1 MDNNFDLKDL
11 FKMISDST
19 LLNFSKYIEEDKLST
34 VREFFNFDIDSYL
47 ELMSMLLYDVKNGY
61 YKNIDNKTIWSISL
75 LFIYIICPEDLL
87 EPLIGKKNFI
97 KSFLLFSFSFI
108 NIKKELDIYKAFLE
122 EHKVEK
128 ENEFGK
134 ITFYDHRE
142 EN

>member
-61 YKNIDNKTIWSISL
+61 YKNFDNKTIWSISL

-134 ITFYDHRE
+134 ITFYDHRG

>member
-122 EHKVEK
+122 EHNVEK
-128 ENEFGK
+128 DNEFGK
-134 ITFYDHRE
+134 ITLYDHRG

>member
-61 YKNIDNKTIWSISL
+61 YKNFDNKTIWSISL

-134 ITFYDHRE
+134 IIFYDHRG

>member
-47 ELMSMLLYDVKNGY
+47 ELMYMLLYDVKNGY

-108 NIKKELDIYKAFLE
+108 NIKKELDIYNAFLE

-128 ENEFGK
+128 DNEFGK
-134 ITFYDHRE
+134 ITFYDHRG

>member
-97 KSFLLFSFSFI
+97 KSFILFSFSFI
-108 NIKKELDIYKAFLE
+108 NIKKELDIYKDFLE

-134 ITFYDHRE
+134 ITFYDHRG

>member
-122 EHKVEK
+122 EYKVEK

-134 ITFYDHRE
+134 ITFYDHRG

>member
-1 MDNNFDLKDL
+1 MENNFDLKDL

-19 LLNFSKYIEEDKLST
+19 LLNFSKFIQEDKLSM
-34 VREFFNFDIDSYL
+34 VREFFNSDIDSYL

-97 KSFLLFSFSFI
+97 KSFILFSFSFI

-134 ITFYDHRE
+134 ITFYDHRG

>member
-1 MDNNFDLKDL
+1 MENNFDLNNL

-19 LLNFSKYIEEDKLST
+19 LLNFSKFIQEDNLSM
-34 VREFFNFDIDSYL
+34 VREFFKYDIDSYL

-61 YKNIDNKTIWSISL
+61 YKNIDNKTIWSITL

-97 KSFLLFSFSFI
+97 KSFILFSFSFI
-108 NIKKELDIYKAFLE
+108 NIKKELDIYRAFLE
-122 EHKVEK
+122 EHKVE
-128 ENEFGK
+128 EINEYGK
-134 ITFYDHRE
+134 ITFYDHRG

>member
-61 YKNIDNKTIWSISL
+61 YKNIDNKTIWSISS

-134 ITFYDHRE
+134 ITFYDHRG

>member
-108 NIKKELDIYKAFLE
+108 NIKKELDIYKVFLE

-134 ITFYDHRE
+134 ITFYDHRG

>member
-11 FKMISDST
+11 FKMISNST

-47 ELMSMLLYDVKNGY
+47 ENMSMLLYDVKNGY

-97 KSFLLFSFSFI
+97 KSFILFSFSFI

-134 ITFYDHRE
+134 ITFYDHRG

>member
-19 LLNFSKYIEEDKLST
+19 LLNFSKYIEEDKLSM

-134 ITFYDHRE
+134 ITFYDHRG

>member
-47 ELMSMLLYDVKNGY
+47 ENMSMLLYDVKNGY

-134 ITFYDHRE
+134 ITFYDHRG